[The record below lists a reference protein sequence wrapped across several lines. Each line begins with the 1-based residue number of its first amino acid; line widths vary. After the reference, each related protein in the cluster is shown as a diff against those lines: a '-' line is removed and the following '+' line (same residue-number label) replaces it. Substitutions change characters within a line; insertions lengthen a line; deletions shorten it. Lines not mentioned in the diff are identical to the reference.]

1 MLTKLAVNIGNQ
13 IGLSIGD
20 RFIDPPLHAG
30 FGVVGG
36 K

>member
-1 MLTKLAVNIGNQ
+1 MLPELAVNIGNQ
-13 IGLSIGD
+13 IGLSLGD

-30 FGVVGG
+30 FGVVAG